1 MRKLYGRFL
10 SIAVSSAMLFSFSA
24 ISIFA
29 DTPADISQDA
39 VVTGS
44 INSSANTFTETDTVS
59 VDTSINRP
67 VNSGDFVSYRFD
79 NLAMGNLANRDI
91 TLRGTNTVIGKIIVT
106 DAGVNQADKQIT
118 GSDND
123 KEDAVPGSRVG
134 YKFKVV
140 FNENATGHSSL
151 HYTFNY
157 ANAVES
163 VATVDSPKT
172 VVQKITVN
180 NNVVVSNNLTIPAY
194 VLKPYSNQGNTV
206 KVSNSYSFVNVNHL
220 NIQSG
225 DHVYDALGREIPLTD
240 AMKLNALDTSDVTF
254 DIASDIESNDHLKVG
269 DLLTYEIT
277 GNNAV
282 KFNPNASEF
291 ANSIESATLH
301 NARDVYTPL
310 SYNPVNT
317 HGVHKL
323 TDLVLKV
330 KPVSVTPTKVVLQV
344 TEAPTSGMTRA
355 SYAYTVKDGLT
366 IPVKTVTV
374 KRADGSEQAYR
385 VLDVAKLP
393 DLTTSG
399 RLDMLDAKSTY
410 QTAGKSPY
418 QETLLNQYML
428 YSGTLA
434 SADVID
440 LPDTPTPSTPSTNT
454 QTPPTSGGSVHRTP
468 GSNEANKIKKVA
480 LKSVPKTSD
489 SADIIIYAGL
499 LFASIIGLSILGVS
513 GRKILNK

>member
-163 VATVDSPKT
+163 VK
-172 VVQKITVN
+172 
-180 NNVVVSNNLTIPAY
+180 Y
-194 VLKPYSNQGNTV
+194 FLK
-206 KVSNSYSFVNVNHL
+206 F
-220 NIQSG
+220 I
-225 DHVYDALGREIPLTD
+225 
-240 AMKLNALDTSDVTF
+240 
-254 DIASDIESNDHLKVG
+254 
-269 DLLTYEIT
+269 
-277 GNNAV
+277 
-282 KFNPNASEF
+282 
-291 ANSIESATLH
+291 
-301 NARDVYTPL
+301 
-310 SYNPVNT
+310 
-317 HGVHKL
+317 
-323 TDLVLKV
+323 
-330 KPVSVTPTKVVLQV
+330 
-344 TEAPTSGMTRA
+344 
-355 SYAYTVKDGLT
+355 
-366 IPVKTVTV
+366 
-374 KRADGSEQAYR
+374 
-385 VLDVAKLP
+385 
-393 DLTTSG
+393 
-399 RLDMLDAKSTY
+399 
-410 QTAGKSPY
+410 
-418 QETLLNQYML
+418 
-428 YSGTLA
+428 
-434 SADVID
+434 
-440 LPDTPTPSTPSTNT
+440 
-454 QTPPTSGGSVHRTP
+454 
-468 GSNEANKIKKVA
+468 
-480 LKSVPKTSD
+480 
-489 SADIIIYAGL
+489 
-499 LFASIIGLSILGVS
+499 
-513 GRKILNK
+513 